1 MDAGNKSVLIVEIGG
16 ERFVLLVEQVRAVM
30 QQPDLTRVP
39 RMPRFVRGMA
49 QVRGEI
55 VPVVDLPSRFDLAN
69 GATNPKQQIALLE
82 LADITVGVLIDTVI
96 AVCEINMADVDV
108 SEQAVGI
115 CPIPA
120 ITGALV
126 VQERVHFVIDPSL
139 LFDENEI
146 KRAAKV
152 TRAAQP
158 NLLAA

>member
-1 MDAGNKSVLIVEIGG
+1 VDDSKKSVLIVEIGG
-16 ERFVLLVEQVRAVM
+16 ERFMFPVEQVRAVM
-30 QQPDLTRVP
+30 QQPELTRVP
-39 RMPRFVRGMA
+39 KMPRFVRGMA

-69 GATNPKQQIALLE
+69 GAANSKQQIALLE
-82 LADITVGVLIDTVI
+82 LADITVGVLIDAVI
-96 AVCEINMADVDV
+96 AVSEIDMADVDV

-120 ITGALV
+120 ITGAMV
-126 VQERVHFVIDPSL
+126 IQERVHFVIDAGL

-152 TRAAQP
+152 TGAAQP
-158 NLLAA
+158 AVLAA